1 MKVAAATIIS
11 LVAVSAYASPAAY
24 SANQEV
30 NTHGSTIGSSAN
42 AYLEKR
48 GGGMHGDYA
57 QGATGADDP
66 PPNNQNHAPPPARGH
81 QQQYQENRDPSSLH
95 EMNQHAQ
102 SVEGGNNAESNVET
116 AGDKSEDSAE
126 TDESESESDQI
137 LKVNMNSEKMMNLEM
152 KPLNLKMKSL
162 LPFSCRSIPLD
173 NSTEIWTSVGWTGTV
188 EHESMGT
195 RHDNR
200 ALAAR
205 LADFLQVAY
214 RQYQSTLWKYHRDRL
229 VEVG

>member
-11 LVAVSAYASPAAY
+11 LVAVSVYASPAAY

-95 EMNQHAQ
+95 EMKASMLNQL
-102 SVEGGNNAESNVET
+102 
-116 AGDKSEDSAE
+116 KAE
-126 TDESESESDQI
+126 TMLNLMSKPQATNLKIAMKPMNRSESESDQI

-173 NSTEIWTSVGWTGTV
+173 NSTEVSL
-188 EHESMGT
+188 S
-195 RHDNR
+195 RHMFGN
-200 ALAAR
+200 
-205 LADFLQVAY
+205 
-214 RQYQSTLWKYHRDRL
+214 TITM
-229 VEVG
+229 

>member
-81 QQQYQENRDPSSLH
+81 QQQYQENR
-95 EMNQHAQ
+95 
-102 SVEGGNNAESNVET
+102 
-116 AGDKSEDSAE
+116 GDKSEDSAE
-126 TDESESESDQI
+126 TDESESESDSD
-137 LKVNMNSEKMMNLEM
+137 SEGEYELGENDESGDEATESKDEESAAVQLPQYPTRQLHRAPSEGHQFFLPDYFLEY
-152 KPLNLKMKSL
+152 LEQL
-162 LPFSCRSIPLD
+162 LSSE
-173 NSTEIWTSVGWTGTV
+173 NT
-188 EHESMGT
+188 
-195 RHDNR
+195 N
-200 ALAAR
+200 
-205 LADFLQVAY
+205 
-214 RQYQSTLWKYHRDRL
+214 K
-229 VEVG
+229 

>member
-11 LVAVSAYASPAAY
+11 LVAVSVYASPAAY

-126 TDESESESDQI
+126 TDESESESESDSD
-137 LKVNMNSEKMMNLEM
+137 SEGEYELGENDESGDEATESKDEESAAVQL
-152 KPLNLKMKSL
+152 PQYPTRQLHRGKSL
-162 LPFSCRSIPLD
+162 SPHVRKHD
-173 NSTEIWTSVGWTGTV
+173 YYVTKTSQQIRG
-188 EHESMGT
+188 
-195 RHDNR
+195 
-200 ALAAR
+200 
-205 LADFLQVAY
+205 
-214 RQYQSTLWKYHRDRL
+214 
-229 VEVG
+229 